1 MSIKG
6 HGELLGVMELV
17 CIGSMNGHMGVNRFS
32 FLGLRFPCGSI
43 GGASWAL
50 RSLRLYMLL
59 AELGVGPSRT
69 TSAYTVLLV
78 KVQAL
83 YTKKGEFYCI

>member
-1 MSIKG
+1 MTIKG

-17 CIGSMNGHMGVNRFS
+17 CMNGHVGENHFS
-32 FLGLRFPCGSI
+32 FLGLRFPCSRI

-59 AELGVGPSRT
+59 AEQGVGPSRT
-69 TSAYTVLLV
+69 TSAYTALFV
-78 KVQAL
+78 KVQAV
-83 YTKKGEFYCI
+83 YTKKGEFYCM